1 MFRVAVSRFL
11 PLLSKSVPTRVV
23 GTPFVAS
30 FSAARLCVPR
40 LSYSV
45 GKRTASSVNNVEE
58 TIAVKSGNDAF
69 ASRIGTPGQSAVSS
83 NKGNTK
89 EKVEE
94 ILKSIDITSPELS
107 TTEAKKLEELDKLL
121 NESPELK
128 NLSMDEIIGMLNISE
143 DDKKQLASQVD
154 DILKSGDLN
163 MKDKDIREKFPAMDP
178 TIEAM
183 MSNLEKEFDKVPGV
197 REEFQN
203 WINATQQQLGAN
215 LEMMEKLSP
224 EEIDKL
230 ALPPPRVKEIL
241 DRIIPDTDKFNSLKL
256 DEGMDMSMDFGV
268 KGKDDEPDD
277 DDGEPI
283 EVEEIKIR

>member
-1 MFRVAVSRFL
+1 
-11 PLLSKSVPTRVV
+11 
-23 GTPFVAS
+23 
-30 FSAARLCVPR
+30 
-40 LSYSV
+40 
-45 GKRTASSVNNVEE
+45 
-58 TIAVKSGNDAF
+58 
-69 ASRIGTPGQSAVSS
+69 
-83 NKGNTK
+83 
-89 EKVEE
+89 
-94 ILKSIDITSPELS
+94 
-107 TTEAKKLEELDKLL
+107 
-121 NESPELK
+121 
-128 NLSMDEIIGMLNISE
+128 MLNISE

-268 KGKDDEPDD
+268 KGKEDEPDD

>member
-1 MFRVAVSRFL
+1 MIELLCRKENSVVS
-11 PLLSKSVPTRVV
+11 
-23 GTPFVAS
+23 
-30 FSAARLCVPR
+30 
-40 LSYSV
+40 
-45 GKRTASSVNNVEE
+45 E
-58 TIAVKSGNDAF
+58 
-69 ASRIGTPGQSAVSS
+69 QSAVSTQ
-83 NKGNTK
+83 KGNTK

-94 ILKSIDITSPELS
+94 MLKSIDITSPELS

-203 WINATQQQLGAN
+203 WINATQQQLGGEAVSGGN
-215 LEMMEKLSP
+215 RQARAPAS
-224 EEIDKL
+224 
-230 ALPPPRVKEIL
+230 
-241 DRIIPDTDKFNSLKL
+241 TS
-256 DEGMDMSMDFGV
+256 EGD
-268 KGKDDEPDD
+268 P
-277 DDGEPI
+277 
-283 EVEEIKIR
+283 